1 MTHHK
6 TVNWS
11 CFYTCIE
18 CSFTHARFGLV
29 YFEGLVSTAGN
40 YWGEIGQYRFIS
52 NLKLSYPSLGHYV
65 FPPPHSTQQKSSE
78 RVEIFSF
85 NCVGHAYLTIH
96 KDYPIFVPNIKK
108 ECSTNIYLH
117 NFCCCF
123 LLYSSLL
130 SLLST
135 CVRTN
140 WISLA

>member
-65 FPPPHSTQQKSSE
+65 FPPSPP
-78 RVEIFSF
+78 
-85 NCVGHAYLTIH
+85 
-96 KDYPIFVPNIKK
+96 PIP
-108 ECSTNIYLH
+108 
-117 NFCCCF
+117 
-123 LLYSSLL
+123 L
-130 SLLST
+130 SRSQVNEWKFFHLI
-135 CVRTN
+135 V
-140 WISLA
+140 